1 LLARLR
7 ERIRRDGPMP
17 LDEYMRLCQADPEH
31 GYWQRAG
38 SIGAGGDF
46 ITAPEISQV
55 FGELIG
61 LWCAVVWQGMGRPA
75 PLRLIELGPGRGTL
89 MRDALRAAGKVPG
102 LLDSLT
108 VHLVEASAAMRAL
121 QWQAFPPPSRRRRA
135 SGTTWGRD
143 REGGIAEQLQSG
155 LPPPLSPPHV
165 VSKTRLRHDGE
176 GDLAAICWHET
187 FDEVPD
193 GPAIVIANEFLDAL
207 PIRQILFLDGVWRER
222 VVEIDAQGDLRFA
235 AGPRVDLEIEGPP
248 EPGAILELRAGEDEV
263 LSQLARRQAPFTA
276 LFIDYGPA
284 GSLNGDTLQA
294 VHRHAWVHPLSLPGI
309 ADLTAHVQFAS
320 LAHKARAMG
329 LVADGPIIQ
338 AEFLGRLGIAERA
351 ARLMTAN
358 PERAGEIETGV
369 QRLMSPTGM
378 GELFKVM
385 AVRSRTL
392 PSPPPFV

>member
-1 LLARLR
+1 
-7 ERIRRDGPMP
+7 
-17 LDEYMRLCQADPEH
+17 MRVCQADPEH

-89 MRDALRAAGKVPG
+89 MRDALRAAEKVPG
-102 LLDSLT
+102 FLDCDDRPSDRGQC
-108 VHLVEASAAMRAL
+108 ASARGCSGGV
-121 QWQAFPPPSRRRRA
+121 PPSGA
-135 SGTTWGRD
+135 
-143 REGGIAEQLQSG
+143 
-155 LPPPLSPPHV
+155 PPTPNPSRV
-165 VSKTRLRHDGE
+165 VSKTRLRHEGE
-176 GDLAAICWHET
+176 GTRWRLPGTRRSIRC
-187 FDEVPD
+187 PM

-207 PIRQILFLDGVWRER
+207 PIRQLVFLDGVWRER

-235 AGPRVDLEIEGPP
+235 AGPRVDCPDEGPRAPP

-263 LSQLARRQAPFTA
+263 LAQLARRQAPFTA

-284 GSLNGDTLQA
+284 ESAYGDTLQA
-294 VHRHAWVHPLSLPGI
+294 VHRHAWVDPLSLPGI

-320 LAHKARAMG
+320 LARKARAAG
-329 LVADGPIIQ
+329 LAADGPITQ
-338 AEFLGRLGIAERA
+338 AEFLGSLGIAERA
-351 ARLMTAN
+351 ARLMAAN

-385 AVRSRTL
+385 AVRSDTL
-392 PSPPPFV
+392 PPPPPFV